1 MKIGIVGL
9 GTIGGSFAKTIKSH
23 TDHEVYGADADP
35 DAIAFAHFTDL
46 IDGELG
52 EARLPSLDLLLLAI
66 YPQDAVAYLRKAS
79 PRLKKSCVVLD
90 CCGVK
95 RAVFPA
101 FCAEAEAHGF
111 RFVGGHP
118 MAGAVA
124 SGFRASREKM
134 FKGASMVLIPG
145 ANADLATLDMLCALF
160 RSLGFSRI
168 VTATPEQHDRM
179 IAFTSQLPHV
189 LSNAYVKSPSAR
201 DHRGFS
207 AGSYRD
213 MARVAGLNIPMW
225 TELFLDNADYLT
237 DELDTLLANLTAYRD
252 ALANRDA
259 ETLTALLQAGNDCK
273 AAADAS
279 EYADG

>member
-9 GTIGGSFAKTIKSH
+9 GTIGGSLAKAIKSH
-23 TDHEVYGADADP
+23 TEHEVYGADADS

-46 IDGELG
+46 IDGELD
-52 EARLPSLDLLLLAI
+52 EAVLPSLDLLLLAL
-66 YPQDAVAYLRKAS
+66 YPQDAVAYLQKAA
-79 PRLKKSCVVLD
+79 PLLPTSCVALD

-101 FCAEAEAHGF
+101 FVAPAEAHGF

-134 FKGASMVLIPG
+134 FKGASMVLVPG
-145 ANADLATLDMLCALF
+145 ANADLPTLDMLCAFF
-160 RSLGFSRI
+160 RSLGFTRI

-213 MARVAGLNIPMW
+213 MARVAGLNVPMW

-259 ETLTALLQAGNDCK
+259 AALTALLQAGVDCK
-273 AAADAS
+273 TAADAS
-279 EYADG
+279 DPADG

>member
-1 MKIGIVGL
+1 M
-9 GTIGGSFAKTIKSH
+9 
-23 TDHEVYGADADP
+23 
-35 DAIAFAHFTDL
+35 
-46 IDGELG
+46 
-52 EARLPSLDLLLLAI
+52 
-66 YPQDAVAYLRKAS
+66 
-79 PRLKKSCVVLD
+79 
-90 CCGVK
+90 
-95 RAVFPA
+95 FPA